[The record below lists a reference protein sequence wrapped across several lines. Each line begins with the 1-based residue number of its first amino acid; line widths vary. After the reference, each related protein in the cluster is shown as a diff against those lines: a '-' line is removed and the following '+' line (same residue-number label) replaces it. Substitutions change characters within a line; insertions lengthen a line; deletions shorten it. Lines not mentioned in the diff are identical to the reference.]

1 MSSILRIVRTGVPAV
16 AQLGCL
22 GGRLCSAR
30 IQVGSPAQHNWL
42 KDPSLPQLQR
52 KCKLWFGS
60 DPWPA
65 NSICC
70 RAPKR
75 EKKNY
80 KDKISRYTNGICF
93 LLTIKEGESAHY
105 KSFQGEWSRHNVNF
119 LKGKAG
125 ASSPHLGVPP
135 SQQLSVLTNAEAP
148 GTPS

>member
-1 MSSILRIVRTGVPAV
+1 MKVQFPARHNELRIQCRRSCAT
-16 AQLGCL
+16 CHD
-22 GGRLCSAR
+22 CSSNL
-30 IQVGSPAQHNWL
+30 IPG
-42 KDPSLPQLQR
+42 LQTPYAA
-52 KCKLWFGS
+52 GH
-60 DPWPA
+60 
-65 NSICC
+65 
-70 RAPKR
+70 PK
-75 EKKNY
+75 EKKKNY